1 MKLATSL
8 LPFIAVVVQCGAFVV
23 QQPTTDRRVALG
35 MAYDMVPEP
44 EGGEEMT
51 PKSSMPS
58 CRMKKLEARPD
69 IRSDIGPVSK
79 FWLTAEAD
87 GTMIKTYRTQLL
99 KDASKKANFPGFRKV
114 SEMMRVKDRLVLVGQ
129 RRSALCVAHYLS
141 LSLFISLL
149 QGQVPPWAQPQ
160 ITNFA
165 VQETI
170 IKTVEAAVAAFG
182 VTSISGSDGNVEV
195 NEDVTEM
202 CKGYKEGNSLQ
213 FTATLN
219 CALKE
224 TAPPVAEVREATS
237 DVVDMA
243 DVVDVEVTPVVEE

>member
-1 MKLATSL
+1 
-8 LPFIAVVVQCGAFVV
+8 
-23 QQPTTDRRVALG
+23 
-35 MAYDMVPEP
+35 
-44 EGGEEMT
+44 
-51 PKSSMPS
+51 
-58 CRMKKLEARPD
+58 
-69 IRSDIGPVSK
+69 
-79 FWLTAEAD
+79 
-87 GTMIKTYRTQLL
+87 
-99 KDASKKANFPGFRKV
+99 
-114 SEMMRVKDRLVLVGQ
+114 
-129 RRSALCVAHYLS
+129 
-141 LSLFISLL
+141 LL

-182 VTSISGSDGNVEV
+182 VTSLSGSDGNVEV

-202 CKGYKEGNSLQ
+202 CKGYKEGASLQ

-224 TAPPVAEVREATS
+224 TVVPAPEVKEATS